1 MNKVEIQNKLNK
13 INSYI
18 DYKVGDWVETCNM
31 LPGIV
36 QEINNYYDSRKLQQ
50 CFVDD
55 VVIFYPHET
64 INNDNYQ
71 GGTCCSILNC
81 GVHKISQEYAKIL
94 FAIGREML
102 EKLWSTTYLKSDNTK
117 QWSDIVIEHY
127 NNNIEKYKNNGVG
140 LFNIGEEYSRKI
152 KK

>member
-55 VVIFYPHET
+55 VVIFYPHEA

-81 GVHKISQEYAKIL
+81 GVHKIYQEYAKIL

-127 NNNIEKYKNNGVG
+127 NNNIEKYKNNGVE

>member
-1 MNKVEIQNKLNK
+1 MNKVEIKQYLNK
-13 INSYI
+13 VNSYI

-36 QEINNYYDSRKLQQ
+36 QEINNYYDSRKLMQ

-64 INNDNYQ
+64 INNDNYH
-71 GGTCCSILNC
+71 GGTCCSIQNC

-94 FAIGREML
+94 FAIGRGML

-117 QWSDIVIEHY
+117 QWYDIVIEHY
-127 NNNIEKYKNNGVG
+127 NNNIEKYKNNGVE

>member
-36 QEINNYYDSRKLQQ
+36 QEINNYYDSRKLMQ

-127 NNNIEKYKNNGVG
+127 NNNIEKYKNSGVE

>member
-1 MNKVEIQNKLNK
+1 MNKVEIQQYLNK
-13 INSYI
+13 VNSYI

-36 QEINNYYDSRKLQQ
+36 QEINNYYDNRKLQQ

-94 FAIGREML
+94 FSIGREML
-102 EKLWSTTYLKSDNTK
+102 EKLWSITYLKSDNTK

-127 NNNIEKYKNNGVG
+127 NNNIEKYKNSGVE

>member
-36 QEINNYYDSRKLQQ
+36 QEINNQYDSRKLQQ

-127 NNNIEKYKNNGVG
+127 NNNIEKYKNNGAE

>member
-36 QEINNYYDSRKLQQ
+36 QKINNYYDNRKLQQ

>member
-36 QEINNYYDSRKLQQ
+36 QEINNYYDNRKLQQ

-71 GGTCCSILNC
+71 GGTCCSIQNC

>member
-36 QEINNYYDSRKLQQ
+36 QEINNYYDSRKLLQ

-127 NNNIEKYKNNGVG
+127 NNNIEKYKNNGVE

>member
-36 QEINNYYDSRKLQQ
+36 QEINNYYDNRKLMQ

-64 INNDNYQ
+64 INNDNYR
-71 GGTCCSILNC
+71 GGTCCSIQNC

-127 NNNIEKYKNNGVG
+127 NNNIEKYKNNGVE

>member
-36 QEINNYYDSRKLQQ
+36 QEINNYYDNRKLQQ

-94 FAIGREML
+94 FSIGREML

-127 NNNIEKYKNNGVG
+127 NNNIEKYKNNGVE

>member
-36 QEINNYYDSRKLQQ
+36 QEINNYYDNRKLMQ

-64 INNDNYQ
+64 INNDNYR
-71 GGTCCSILNC
+71 GGTCCSIQNC

-127 NNNIEKYKNNGVG
+127 NNNIEKYKNSGVE

>member
-81 GVHKISQEYAKIL
+81 SVHKISQEYAKIL

-127 NNNIEKYKNNGVG
+127 NNNIEKYKNNGVE

>member
-1 MNKVEIQNKLNK
+1 MNKVEIQQYLNK

-18 DYKVGDWVETCNM
+18 DYKVGDLVETCNM

-36 QEINNYYDSRKLQQ
+36 QEINNYYDSRKLMQ

-127 NNNIEKYKNNGVG
+127 NNNIEKYKNNGVE

>member
-36 QEINNYYDSRKLQQ
+36 QEINNYYDNRKLQQ

-117 QWSDIVIEHY
+117 QLSDIVIEHY
-127 NNNIEKYKNNGVG
+127 NNNIEKYKNNGVE

>member
-18 DYKVGDWVETCNM
+18 NYKVGDWVETCNM

-64 INNDNYQ
+64 INNDNYH

-94 FAIGREML
+94 FAIGIEML

>member
-36 QEINNYYDSRKLQQ
+36 QKINNYYDNRKLQQ

-117 QWSDIVIEHY
+117 QWYDIVIEHY
-127 NNNIEKYKNNGVG
+127 NNNIEKYKNNGVE

>member
-1 MNKVEIQNKLNK
+1 MNKVEIQQYLNK

-36 QEINNYYDSRKLQQ
+36 QEINNYYDSRKLMQ

-81 GVHKISQEYAKIL
+81 GVFNSKTKIYTLLYFFTKI
-94 FAIGREML
+94 
-102 EKLWSTTYLKSDNTK
+102 
-117 QWSDIVIEHY
+117 
-127 NNNIEKYKNNGVG
+127 
-140 LFNIGEEYSRKI
+140 
-152 KK
+152 

>member
-1 MNKVEIQNKLNK
+1 MNKVEIKNKLNK

-36 QEINNYYDSRKLQQ
+36 QEINNYYDNRKLQQ

-102 EKLWSTTYLKSDNTK
+102 EKLWSTTSDNTK

-127 NNNIEKYKNNGVG
+127 NNNIEKYKNNGVE

>member
-71 GGTCCSILNC
+71 GGTCCSIQNC

-102 EKLWSTTYLKSDNTK
+102 KKLWSITYLKSDNTK

-127 NNNIEKYKNNGVG
+127 NNNIEKYKNSGVE

>member
-36 QEINNYYDSRKLQQ
+36 QEINNYYDNRKLQQ

-64 INNDNYQ
+64 INNDNYH

>member
-1 MNKVEIQNKLNK
+1 MKKVDIQQYINK

-18 DYKVGDWVETCNM
+18 DYKVDEWVETCNM

-36 QEINNYYDSRKLQQ
+36 QEINNYYDSRKLMQ

-127 NNNIEKYKNNGVG
+127 NNNIEKYKNSGVE

>member
-102 EKLWSTTYLKSDNTK
+102 EKLWSTIYLKSDNTK

-127 NNNIEKYKNNGVG
+127 NNNIEKYKNNGVE

>member
-36 QEINNYYDSRKLQQ
+36 QEINNYYDNRKLQQ

-94 FAIGREML
+94 FSIGREML

-117 QWSDIVIEHY
+117 QWSDIVIKHY
-127 NNNIEKYKNNGVG
+127 NNNIEKYKNNGVE

>member
-36 QEINNYYDSRKLQQ
+36 QEINNYYDNRKLMQ

>member
-102 EKLWSTTYLKSDNTK
+102 GKLWSTTYLKSDNTK
-117 QWSDIVIEHY
+117 Q
-127 NNNIEKYKNNGVG
+127 
-140 LFNIGEEYSRKI
+140 
-152 KK
+152 

>member
-36 QEINNYYDSRKLQQ
+36 QEINNYYDNRKLQQ

-102 EKLWSTTYLKSDNTK
+102 GKLWSTTYLKSDNTK

-127 NNNIEKYKNNGVG
+127 NNNIEKYKNNGVE

>member
-36 QEINNYYDSRKLQQ
+36 QEINNYYDNRKLQQ

-117 QWSDIVIEHY
+117 QWSDIAIEHY
-127 NNNIEKYKNNGVG
+127 NNNIEKYKNNGVE

>member
-18 DYKVGDWVETCNM
+18 DYKIGDWVETCNM

>member
-31 LPGIV
+31 FPGIV
-36 QEINNYYDSRKLQQ
+36 QEINNYYDSRKLMQ

-127 NNNIEKYKNNGVG
+127 NNNIEKYKNNGVE

>member
-36 QEINNYYDSRKLQQ
+36 QEINNYYDSRKLMQ

-71 GGTCCSILNC
+71 GGACCSILNC

-102 EKLWSTTYLKSDNTK
+102 KKLWSITYLKSDNTK

-127 NNNIEKYKNNGVG
+127 NNNIEKYKNNGVE